1 MIYHERLDF
10 YLGQFEDVLGLALS
24 LSYYPLVLQEYFLGG
39 IAVITRWYCGII
51 CQMLAKVLALS
62 ANAIQPFAKISC
74 TLPSLLPVRRGA
86 TASDVSTF

>member
-24 LSYYPLVLQEYFLGG
+24 YYLLVLQEYFLGG

-74 TLPSLLPVRRGA
+74 TLPCLLPVRRGA